1 MKHDEL
7 IETLLFAQAAGAACV
22 ESIGTTTGVSLK
34 RVEELLKSQGE
45 HVLSLTQIKS

>member
-1 MKHDEL
+1 LKHDEL